1 MAVPIKNSSIPYLSR
16 QILDSYASVTIV
28 SKSGLK
34 ILVNPLAFSA
44 FSDFLV
50 KNDANETLEDIKIIT
65 EYEIEDLKCVVD
77 FVSQGICPKTIES
90 WAEMTLAYS
99 ELFADFGIRLQNVFI
114 VKFRTFLA
122 SQSEPP
128 VESEFQISFI
138 FGTEDMML

>member
-34 ILVNPLAFSA
+34 ILVNHLAFSA

-50 KNDANETLEDIKIIT
+50 KNDVNETLEDIKIIT

-99 ELFADFGIRLQNVFI
+99 ELFADFGIRLQNVLS
-114 VKFRTFLA
+114 VKIPHKT
-122 SQSEPP
+122 
-128 VESEFQISFI
+128 
-138 FGTEDMML
+138 GK

>member
-1 MAVPIKNSSIPYLSR
+1 MGY
-16 QILDSYASVTIV
+16 
-28 SKSGLK
+28 KSGLK

-50 KNDANETLEDIKIIT
+50 KNDVNETLEDIKIIT

-99 ELFADFGIRLQNVFI
+99 ELFADFGIRLQHVLS
-114 VKFRTFLA
+114 VKKPHKTGKKKITH
-122 SQSEPP
+122 S
-128 VESEFQISFI
+128 VI
-138 FGTEDMML
+138 FEILPNFSSTEDC

>member
-1 MAVPIKNSSIPYLSR
+1 MAVPIKNSNIPYLSR
-16 QILDSYASVTIV
+16 QILDAYASVTII

-50 KNDANETLEDIKIIT
+50 KNDVNETLEDVKIIT

-90 WAEMTLAYS
+90 WSEMTQAYS
-99 ELFADFGIRLQNVFI
+99 EIFEDFGIKLQHI
-114 VKFRTFLA
+114 LSVKKPHKT
-122 SQSEPP
+122 
-128 VESEFQISFI
+128 
-138 FGTEDMML
+138 GK

>member
-16 QILDSYASVTIV
+16 QILDSYASVTII

-50 KNDANETLEDIKIIT
+50 KNDVNETLEDIKIIT

>member
-16 QILDSYASVTIV
+16 QILDSYASVTII

-50 KNDANETLEDIKIIT
+50 KNDAYETLEDIKIIT

-77 FVSQGICPKTIES
+77 FVSQGICPKTIKS

-99 ELFADFGIRLQNVFI
+99 ELFADFGIKLQNVLS
-114 VKFRTFLA
+114 VK
-122 SQSEPP
+122 
-128 VESEFQISFI
+128 ISHKT
-138 FGTEDMML
+138 GK

>member
-16 QILDSYASVTIV
+16 QILDAYASVTII

-50 KNDANETLEDIKIIT
+50 KNDVNETLEDIKIIT

-77 FVSQGICPKTIES
+77 FVSQGICPKSIES

-99 ELFADFGIRLQNVFI
+99 ELFADFGIRLQNLLS
-114 VKFRTFLA
+114 VKKPHKT
-122 SQSEPP
+122 
-128 VESEFQISFI
+128 
-138 FGTEDMML
+138 GK